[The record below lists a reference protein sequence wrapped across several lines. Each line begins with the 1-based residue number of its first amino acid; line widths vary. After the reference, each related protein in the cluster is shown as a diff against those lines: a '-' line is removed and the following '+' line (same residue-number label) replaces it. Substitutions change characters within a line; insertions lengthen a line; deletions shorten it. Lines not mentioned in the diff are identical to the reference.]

1 MKHFLYVTLA
11 VWVFVFY
18 GFQSQNAQA
27 LVAVGKALP
36 EISLPDT
43 EGRAHSLNEL
53 TKDKVSL
60 IVYWSVSCPHCR
72 VEMPKVLNLAKQLKG
87 NPFTLIMVNADGPEM
102 KSAALKMAEFY
113 GIPEPVLLD
122 NGPEDTMPLADAFD
136 LVATPSIL
144 VLDRTGKMIHA
155 QEVEAD
161 MEKIKKSVIQA
172 F

>member
-1 MKHFLYVTLA
+1 
-11 VWVFVFY
+11 
-18 GFQSQNAQA
+18 
-27 LVAVGKALP
+27 
-36 EISLPDT
+36 
-43 EGRAHSLNEL
+43 
-53 TKDKVSL
+53 
-60 IVYWSVSCPHCR
+60 
-72 VEMPKVLNLAKQLKG
+72 
-87 NPFTLIMVNADGPEM
+87 
-102 KSAALKMAEFY
+102 MAEFY